1 MPAAINPN
9 YNTFTAVLG
18 EKDIVSKSVVSEQP
32 ASGIL
37 FTSSNQ
43 RTWVPNENEDLKFT
57 AYYAE
62 FNKTSIGNLIVK
74 NPFRDHLTIAN
85 TSGALDRAGETVH
98 GQTRIVGTYS
108 IAAGNTTAINA
119 HIANNSAY
127 AQGIT
132 SGATGRLTKLGTDA
146 LVIRSVSTTAQFRGG
161 EKIRIRVANNVSRNA
176 TTGEIK
182 GTVTATSATYPVG
195 RVAYYDNINYANTRL
210 ILANTSHINSGPA
223 FVNNRIFTTNTYIR
237 GQISGY
243 DARIVTINNLTIDN
257 INLITNMIVPSNND
271 VRAFAK
277 MATSTSARDTSFFR
291 VNINGDTELN
301 APRYILSRSIESNTS
316 ASSSTMAANRSL
328 EIRYELD
335 GRNSVAS
342 PAIDLDR
349 ISLYHTHN
357 LISTNA
363 AIGSSEEYVKN
374 GGNSEARYITR
385 IVTLAD
391 GQDAEDLRVYLTAY
405 KPAGSNIFVYYKA
418 LAAEDNDTMDDVRW
432 IPMQLNEEQGFTA
445 ATRYSSSENKEDFI
459 ELTYD
464 VPNYTNTA
472 RSGANNSTGIIE
484 YRNSARARY
493 VGYKYFVVK
502 IVLVNSTSTNPPRVK
517 DMRAIALQM

>member
-1 MPAAINPN
+1 
-9 YNTFTAVLG
+9 
-18 EKDIVSKSVVSEQP
+18 
-32 ASGIL
+32 
-37 FTSSNQ
+37 
-43 RTWVPNENEDLKFT
+43 
-57 AYYAE
+57 
-62 FNKTSIGNLIVK
+62 
-74 NPFRDHLTIAN
+74 
-85 TSGALDRAGETVH
+85 
-98 GQTRIVGTYS
+98 
-108 IAAGNTTAINA
+108 
-119 HIANNSAY
+119 
-127 AQGIT
+127 
-132 SGATGRLTKLGTDA
+132 
-146 LVIRSVSTTAQFRGG
+146 
-161 EKIRIRVANNVSRNA
+161 VSRNA

-195 RVAYYDNINYANTRL
+195 RVTYYDNINYANTRL
-210 ILANTSHINSGPA
+210 IIANTSFINSGPA
-223 FVNNRIFTTNTYIR
+223 FVNNRIFTTNTFIR

-243 DARIVTINNLTIDN
+243 DARIVTIVNLTIDN

-277 MATSTSARDTSFFR
+277 MATSTSTRDTAFFR

-316 ASSSTMAANRSL
+316 ASSATMAANRSL

-349 ISLYHTHN
+349 ITLYHTHN
-357 LISTNA
+357 QISTEA
-363 AIGSSEEYVKN
+363 EVGSSEEYVKN

-405 KPAGSNIFVYYKA
+405 KPAGSNIFVYYKV
-418 LAAEDNDTMDDVRW
+418 LAAEDNDNMEDVRW

-445 ATRYSSSENKEDFI
+445 ATRYSSSENKDDFI

-464 VPNYTNTA
+464 VPNYTNAA

-493 VGYKYFVVK
+493 VGFKYFVVK